1 MHGSKAHACSCC
13 YDQWLAIAPTTVLL
27 FLKGDSAS
35 NKTVLSSVALACSCC
50 FRCFLADLL
59 QASNVALVC
68 SCSVRCFLVDLLQ
81 AGKALHLHAWIHGAY
96 MYSLMD
102 SSNLERVSKQQNR
115 SFLCSACLQFCSF
128 RCFLADLL
136 QTKQVNARYIIMHGS
151 MASICMLKIDASF
164 SLS

>member
-13 YDQWLAIAPTTVLL
+13 YDQWLAIAPTIVLL

-35 NKTVLSSVALACSCC
+35 NKTVLSSVALACSCS
-50 FRCFLADLL
+50 FRCFLA
-59 QASNVALVC
+59 
-68 SCSVRCFLVDLLQ
+68 DLLQ

-164 SLS
+164 SLLILS